1 MKKLLFLFV
10 CAVAA
15 MTAAAQDKLI
25 TTDGDVY
32 VVYNVEVTG
41 SSVMYTTTNSAT
53 ADIQKIEKS
62 KVLIIKRPD
71 GTNYDL
77 GTTEAP
83 SKMVTTDGDVKQI
96 YVVELGTDIVYYKDA
111 ETPYSE
117 VQNINKS
124 DVLMIKKA
132 DGTNYDLGAIN
143 TSSTEIA
150 SSSTLSESTTSTT
163 STSTSSSDDI
173 SGRLLYEFV
182 KPKSGWGLQIMHFQ
196 IGYVD
201 LGWMFGFGE
210 TNSYIK
216 DNDWNKVF
224 LGGCYEF
231 GANPFYIDLAAGLMY
246 THTKISIYSNKK
258 TETSK
263 DGVFGLYLNPRINLY
278 FCTFESGGKLGLTG
292 GYHWDF
298 NKFKFDEA
306 YTDKYWSIGIVGAF

>member
-10 CAVAA
+10 FAVAT
-15 MTAAAQDKLI
+15 MSAAAQDKLI

-53 ADIQKIEKS
+53 ADIQKIDKS

-71 GTNYDL
+71 GTKYDL

-83 SKMVTTDGDVKQI
+83 SKMVTTEGDVKQI

-143 TSSTEIA
+143 TSTSETT
-150 SSSTLSESTTSTT
+150 SSSTLSESTTST
-163 STSTSSSDDI
+163 SSDD
-173 SGRLLYEFV
+173 SGYVNMYYEYIGYDG
-182 KPKSGWGLQIMHFQ
+182 GWGCTFMNWDISYVNLGFA
-196 IGYVD
+196 IG
-201 LGWMFGFGE
+201 GGE
-210 TNSYIK
+210 TNSYIST
-216 DNDWNKVF
+216 NDWFKIF
-224 LGGCYEF
+224 LGGNYEF
-231 GANPFYIDLAAGLMY
+231 GAKPFFINLAAGLMY
-246 THTKISIYSNKK
+246 THVKIEYSKK
-258 TETSK
+258 AGGGEDK
-263 DGVFGLYLNPRINLY
+263 EGCMALYLNPRINLKLI
-278 FCTFESGGKLGLTG
+278 TFEGGGKLGLTG
-292 GYHWDF
+292 SYHWDF
-298 NKFKFDEA
+298 NKFKFEEG
-306 YTDKYWSIGIVGAF
+306 YNDKYWSVGIV

>member
-10 CAVAA
+10 FAVAA
-15 MTAAAQDKLI
+15 LTTAAQDKLI

-41 SSVMYTTTNSAT
+41 SSVMYTISNSAT

-71 GTNYDL
+71 GSNYDL

-143 TSSTEIA
+143 TSSSEIT
-150 SSSTLSESTTSTT
+150 SSSTLFESTTSTT
-163 STSTSSSDDI
+163 STATSSTSPTGLLCFEYLGIGLKGINGISVISQSSYVHFGVDFNWTEGFDNTTYRMSLGGYYGGWIENVLYI
-173 SGRLLYEFV
+173 SGCIGVYLGESDGFLYGLL
-182 KPKSGWGLQIMHFQ
+182 M
-196 IGYVD
+196 
-201 LGWMFGFGE
+201 
-210 TNSYIK
+210 T
-216 DNDWNKVF
+216 
-224 LGGCYEF
+224 
-231 GANPFYIDLAAGLMY
+231 
-246 THTKISIYSNKK
+246 
-258 TETSK
+258 
-263 DGVFGLYLNPRINLY
+263 PRVAI
-278 FCTFESGGKLGLTG
+278 KLGDSFCITG
-292 GYHWDF
+292 SYRYDF
-298 NKFKFDEA
+298 GKFKFKEA
-306 YTDKYWSIGIVGAF
+306 YNTDYFTVGLGFAF